1 VLIGVLALQGDF
13 AAHGRALTE
22 LGVPWRP
29 VKTPADLEQVD
40 ALILPGG
47 ESTTLL
53 KLLRSSGLWDALPA
67 WHASGKPLMGT
78 CAGVI
83 LLAREARQPTQPSY
97 GLLDAVAIRNAYGRQ
112 VDSFIAPG
120 EVVDLEALGESPL
133 EMVFIRAPRLT
144 ELGPAVQVLATCRD
158 DVVLVRQ
165 GTVLG
170 VTFHPEL
177 TRDRR
182 VHEYFLRLVAEA
194 QKQSTDVG

>member
-22 LGVPWRP
+22 LGVPWLP

-53 KLLRSSGLWDALPA
+53 KLLRSSSLWDALPA

-120 EVVDLEALGESPL
+120 EVVDLEELGESPL

-144 ELGPAVQVLATCRD
+144 ELGPTVQVLATCKD

-165 GTVLG
+165 GAVLG
-170 VTFHPEL
+170 ATFHPEL
-177 TRDRR
+177 TQDRR
-182 VHEYFLRLVAEA
+182 VHEYFLRMVAES
-194 QKQSTDVG
+194 QKQSTDAG

>member
-22 LGVPWRP
+22 LGVPWLP
-29 VKTPADLEQVD
+29 VKIPADLEQVD

-97 GLLDAVAIRNAYGRQ
+97 GFLDAVAIRNAYGRQ

-120 EVVDLEALGESPL
+120 EVVDLEALGELPL
-133 EMVFIRAPRLT
+133 EMVFIRAPRIV
-144 ELGPAVQVLATCRD
+144 ELGPAVQTLATCRD

-170 VTFHPEL
+170 ATFHPEL

-182 VHEYFLRLVAEA
+182 VHEYFLRMVAES
-194 QKQSTDVG
+194 QKQSTDAG

>member
-1 VLIGVLALQGDF
+1 MLIGVLALQGDF

-170 VTFHPEL
+170 ATFHPEL

-194 QKQSTDVG
+194 QKQSTDAG